1 MKEQRKIVLKNAEL
15 TTENG
20 KDVVREIKKDEI
32 VFQCDLSELY
42 DKIDTMRF
50 VKVQISSES
59 PMSSDEAKHLIDMY
73 KDKEGISMNISSE
86 EEF

>member
-32 VFQCDLSELY
+32 VSQCDLSELY
-42 DKIDTMRF
+42 EKIDNMGF
-50 VKVQISSES
+50 VKVQIGSES
-59 PMSSDEAKHLIDMY
+59 PMSSDEAKQLIDMY

>member
-32 VFQCDLSELY
+32 ISQCDLSDLY
-42 DKIDTMRF
+42 DKIDTMGF